1 MNKKSFLIFYKKYCI
16 IYIEN
21 QNEYCPVAQL
31 AEQRSV
37 KPWVVGSSPTGAAR
51 EAIIS
56 LMLKPKRKT
65 KNWVIPQLKMRR
77 VRFPRWREASVL
89 ELREEVILIG

>member
-51 EAIIS
+51 ANLLVIRDIK
-56 LMLKPKRKT
+56 LKTNRGFSYAVSRKY
-65 KNWVIPQLKMRR
+65 KP
-77 VRFPRWREASVL
+77 
-89 ELREEVILIG
+89 